1 MDPGKFFGELKRRNV
16 YKVAVAYGVVAWLLI
31 QIATATFPVLEIP
44 TFATK
49 FVIALALLGFPVALV
64 IAWAFEM
71 TPEGLKRTE
80 ELKPGERLPSWSRR
94 KFAGLIGGVAVI
106 AAALLA
112 FQLWRSM
119 SANRPSVWSLPITEK
134 SIAVL
139 PFENL
144 SRDPENAFFADGVQ
158 DEILTDL
165 ARVAELKVISR
176 TSVQQYRTDK
186 PRNLRAIGQEL
197 SVAHVLEGSVQ
208 RAGNR
213 IRVNA
218 QLIDART
225 DAHLWAQTYDR
236 DLADVFAIQSEIAKS
251 IARELRAKLSAGEK
265 EAIERPPTN
274 DVAAFDLY
282 TRARKILAGSASLN
296 RTTELD
302 EALRLLNE
310 AIARDPS
317 FFPAYCELAEA
328 HDTFFVY
335 GFDPTPA
342 RLALADAAVQAAFRL
357 RPDAGEAHL
366 ARARHLYQG
375 YLNYDAALSELEIAR
390 RTLPND
396 SRVVEL
402 IGYIARRKGRWDEST
417 RNLEQAVAFD
427 PRNAGILR
435 QLVTANYHYFR
446 RFEDTKAAWE
456 RIVAIDPEDVAA
468 RIGAAGVEVYRDG
481 NPQSFCDAI
490 EAATSAGKATD
501 SLAKDR
507 LLCAIDQRDATRARE
522 ILKTLGPD
530 PIRFASDNVLFN
542 RPFVEGVVARMGSDE
557 GAAQR
562 AFEAARTEQ
571 ERVLAVQPDYA
582 PGLCVLGL
590 IDAAL
595 GRKEE
600 ALREGR
606 RAVELLPPE
615 KDAIQGTAMLK
626 YLAIITA
633 WVGETN
639 EACGQVA
646 ALLPRPSTI
655 NYGELKLLPL
665 WDPLRG
671 ALCFERLLEEAKK
684 PVEMESR
691 N

>member
-1 MDPGKFFGELKRRNV
+1 
-16 YKVAVAYGVVAWLLI
+16 
-31 QIATATFPVLEIP
+31 
-44 TFATK
+44 
-49 FVIALALLGFPVALV
+49 
-64 IAWAFEM
+64 
-71 TPEGLKRTE
+71 
-80 ELKPGERLPSWSRR
+80 
-94 KFAGLIGGVAVI
+94 
-106 AAALLA
+106 
-112 FQLWRSM
+112 
-119 SANRPSVWSLPITEK
+119 
-134 SIAVL
+134 
-139 PFENL
+139 
-144 SRDPENAFFADGVQ
+144 ENAFFADGVQ

-186 PRNLRAIGQEL
+186 PRNLRLIAQEL
-197 SVAHVLEGSVQ
+197 GVAHVLEGSVQ
-208 RAGNR
+208 RSGNR

-225 DAHLWAQTYDR
+225 DTHLWAQTYDR
-236 DLADVFAIQSEIAKS
+236 ALADVFAIQSEIAKS
-251 IARELRAKLSAGEK
+251 IARELRAKLSSGEK
-265 EAIERPPTN
+265 EAIERAPTN
-274 DVAAFDLY
+274 DLAAFDLY
-282 TRARKILAGSASLN
+282 TRARKILADSASFN
-296 RTTELD
+296 RTTELE

-317 FFPAYCELAEA
+317 FFQAYCDLAEA

-342 RLALADAAVQAAFRL
+342 RLALADAAVQSAFRL

-366 ARARHLYQG
+366 AKARHLYQG
-375 YLNYDAALSELEIAR
+375 YLNYDAALSELETAR

-417 RNLEQAVAFD
+417 MNLEQALALD

-435 QLVTANYHYFR
+435 QLVSANYHYFR
-446 RFEDTKAAWE
+446 RFAEAKAAWE
-456 RIVAIDPEDVAA
+456 RIVGIDPDDITAQ
-468 RIGAAGVEVYRDG
+468 IGAAGVDVYRDG
-481 NPQSFCDAI
+481 NPQTFCDAI
-490 EAATSAGKATD
+490 EAAKRAGKAVE
-501 SLAKDR
+501 SLAKDQ
-507 LLCAIDQRDATRARE
+507 LFCAIDQRDAVRARE

-542 RPFVEGVVARMGSDE
+542 RPFVDAIVARLSGDE
-557 GAAQR
+557 AAAQR
-562 AFEAARTEQ
+562 AFEAARVEQ
-571 ERVLAVQPDYA
+571 ERIVAAKPDYA

-595 GRKEE
+595 GRKED

-633 WVGETN
+633 WVGETDRSC
-639 EACGQVA
+639 EQVA

-671 ALCFERLLEEAKK
+671 APCFERLLEEARK
-684 PVEMESR
+684 
-691 N
+691 